1 MLRGGTTHPPNPRA
15 GEGRAETNNGDPP
28 EFPGLQA
35 MTRPLTPVRAP
46 SSSTR
51 IDAQVS
57 GASAALREPYVNG
70 RLGDFDVWM
79 SDRGD
84 SARGAPASS
93 RFKTAGVAG
102 VDSSSKAASSM
113 RARIDSRSCSASSM
127 RWRESLLSW
136 CPSTPVAPT
145 WSSSDKRSSRSS
157 PSVSPSTIAEGLNTL

>member
-1 MLRGGTTHPPNPRA
+1 MSARRGRRCGWAKGSFMEEGVGRLGHKSRGNNVAGGTTHPPNPRA

-70 RLGDFDVWM
+70 RLGEFDVWM

-84 SARGAPASS
+84 SARGAPAAL
-93 RFKTAGVAG
+93 RFKLAGLAG
-102 VDSSSKAASSM
+102 VDASVYAASS
-113 RARIDSRSCSASSM
+113 RRSRSGSMSGCVSS
-127 RWRESLLSW
+127 
-136 CPSTPVAPT
+136 
-145 WSSSDKRSSRSS
+145 
-157 PSVSPSTIAEGLNTL
+157 